1 MKNALL
7 VPCVFFL
14 SFLTAV
20 LVFSFFGGLAVHYEL
35 TAFNSASPIFLLLCM
50 AQSCCVMLPV
60 AAMAAVIGVY
70 AFLMRYRTKL
80 MIAVS
85 LLFVCLIF
93 TITVIMPVCY
103 AQVSLIEG
111 AMAKL
116 QPLPAAD
123 KAVAAF
129 LNKPFFLAVLTRSVH
144 VLFTALYGIYTTDFL
159 AYLVFACALFFFI
172 GSFWIA
178 CIATRWNMLNLLLL
192 FLLTGG
198 FLFLYPYM
206 QQEMFQSVLFNLH
219 LDLERNKL
227 GIPLT
232 LCVAALIL
240 HTAGAL
246 KVLLNSVKNKKRRA
260 S

>member
-50 AQSCCVMLPV
+50 AQSCCVMLPI

-80 MIAVS
+80 MVAVS

-103 AQVSLIEG
+103 AQVASIEG

-129 LNKPFFLAVLTRSVH
+129 LNKPFVLMVLMQAVNTLFSTLYSVY
-144 VLFTALYGIYTTDFL
+144 TADFL
-159 AYLVFACALFFFI
+159 AYLIFAAAFFFYTS
-172 GSFWIA
+172 SFWIA

-240 HTAGAL
+240 HTAGGL